1 MPNTVSIYE
10 PRTMM
15 GVINKLPPVHTFFRS
30 TFFSHEKTFVTEK
43 VDVDYKKGS
52 RKMAPFVSRIVGGAD
67 CAEHGLPYRNVHT
80 AAYCAG

>member
-30 TFFSHEKTFVTEK
+30 TFFSHEKTFLTEK
-43 VDVDYKKGS
+43 VDVD
-52 RKMAPFVSRIVGGAD
+52 
-67 CAEHGLPYRNVHT
+67 
-80 AAYCAG
+80 